1 MNKRRLAHIIS
12 VTEIDESKKPS
23 YLHIAQPVTIKSM
36 LVAQKAAAQT
46 VDVELFAI
54 KHKAEK
60 VNLPEGFG
68 WAKDIDLYAWEYIDG
83 LREFHPH
90 KPLPRLCDILEGL
103 YNVSDAEFFIYT
115 NVDIGL
121 YPNFYLYV
129 NHLIDQGLDGF
140 CINRRTIEKE
150 FQGVLIDETNFE
162 LCYLQNGTLHGGV
175 DCFIF
180 KRSIL
185 PLFTL
190 NHVFVG
196 YPPIGKVLRSQI
208 QLHSRNFH
216 MREYDRVTFHLGND
230 AVWKDQTHPYWRENL
245 RQAKDIPT
253 VKPKRTFSSR
263 LQKYEYYLS
272 QWFLRR
278 WKA

>member
-103 YNVSDAEFFIYT
+103 YNVSYAEFFIYT
-115 NVDIGL
+115 NVHMGL
-121 YPNFYLYV
+121 YPNFWL
-129 NHLIDQGLDGF
+129 
-140 CINRRTIEKE
+140 
-150 FQGVLIDETNFE
+150 
-162 LCYLQNGTLHGGV
+162 
-175 DCFIF
+175 
-180 KRSIL
+180 
-185 PLFTL
+185 
-190 NHVFVG
+190 
-196 YPPIGKVLRSQI
+196 
-208 QLHSRNFH
+208 
-216 MREYDRVTFHLGND
+216 
-230 AVWKDQTHPYWRENL
+230 
-245 RQAKDIPT
+245 
-253 VKPKRTFSSR
+253 
-263 LQKYEYYLS
+263 
-272 QWFLRR
+272 
-278 WKA
+278 